1 MVTRNDIAPIS
12 VAISSATA
20 IGLALGF
27 WLALPSGPAPVAA
40 EVDPAAQMDPNL
52 AAYQRMLAENG
63 VSATPYVL
71 APAYSP
77 PPAEPNSA
85 ETLQIADEDQD
96 QGAASGDAE
105 ALTSSQAST
114 DAREASLETAQPPEI
129 PPTVELEAPAATSS

>member
-27 WLALPSGPAPVAA
+27 WLALPSGPALVVA
-40 EVDPAAQMDPNL
+40 EVEPAGQMDPNL

-71 APAYSP
+71 APGFLP
-77 PPAEPNSA
+77 PPAEPDSA
-85 ETLQIADEDQD
+85 QSLQIADGGQD
-96 QGAASGDAE
+96 AASDDAE
-105 ALTSSQAST
+105 TLTSSQAST
-114 DAREASLETAQPPEI
+114 DTREASLE
-129 PPTVELEAPAATSS
+129 

>member
-40 EVDPAAQMDPNL
+40 EVEPAGQMDPNL

-71 APAYSP
+71 APGYSP
-77 PPAEPNSA
+77 PPAEPDSA
-85 ETLQIADEDQD
+85 QSLQIADGGQD
-96 QGAASGDAE
+96 AASDDAE
-105 ALTSSQAST
+105 TLTSSQAST
-114 DAREASLETAQPPEI
+114 DTREASLETAQPTET
-129 PPTVELEAPAATSS
+129 PPTVELETPPATSS